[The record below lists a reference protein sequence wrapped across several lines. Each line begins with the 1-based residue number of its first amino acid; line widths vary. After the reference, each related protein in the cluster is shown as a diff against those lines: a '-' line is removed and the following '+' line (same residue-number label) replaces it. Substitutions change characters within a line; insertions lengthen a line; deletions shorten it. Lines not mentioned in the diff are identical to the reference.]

1 MPGILGVK
9 RFRIWFWS
17 EASQTLAQITESPLG
32 WSNRDTTADALRT
45 RYLRVGLG
53 NGLNAYL
60 NVGRIGRDAPPILVL
75 PQGAAMVVAASLR
88 AFITGTD
95 ER

>member
-1 MPGILGVK
+1 MSKAFSHLVLVRGKSNAGAK
-9 RFRIWFWS
+9 HGK
-17 EASQTLAQITESPLG
+17 PLG
-32 WSNRDTTADALRT
+32 WSHRDTTADALRT

-75 PQGAAMVVAASLR
+75 QGAAMVVAASLR
-88 AFITGTD
+88 AFVTGTE